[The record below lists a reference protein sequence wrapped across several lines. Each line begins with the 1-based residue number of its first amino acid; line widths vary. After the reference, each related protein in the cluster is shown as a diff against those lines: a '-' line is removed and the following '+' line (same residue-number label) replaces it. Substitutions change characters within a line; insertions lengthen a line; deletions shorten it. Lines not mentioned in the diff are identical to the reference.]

1 MKHGNY
7 QAIVQQTFK
16 RKKITLLNSVIF
28 FSFKVDNERY
38 KGQGDQ
44 SPYG

>member
-16 RKKITLLNSVIF
+16 RKKITLLNF
-28 FSFKVDNERY
+28 FKVDNERY